1 MKSLAILPTT
11 YDINISYRSKHTM
24 ATVEHCLCCWEALA
38 AALERR
44 DALDLDQVQKSYAAY
59 LADLSSS
66 SANNNNKPPKKIPAL
81 RRLAGAGGSPASSSA
96 SSSSL
101 GSTGSSSTSLSSNT
115 AASSVSSSAST
126 ARAATNKNGV
136 ELVTDPE
143 ARYPLFVTWDKRHT
157 SRTARTEDDD
167 DDSDGDADDW
177 QLRGCIGTFHDGDP
191 LAETLAEYSLT
202 SALRDTRFPR
212 VALRELPAL
221 RCTVTLLTNFEDCG
235 GDVDAWEVG
244 VHGIRIKF
252 TLDGRRYGATYLPSV
267 AEEQGWTKEET
278 MISLMRKAGW
288 EGRRDGWRAA
298 AAKGG
303 MKVERYRGDKEEV
316 AYKEYKAW
324 RDWISQHWEKE
335 GDEEEA

>member
-1 MKSLAILPTT
+1 
-11 YDINISYRSKHTM
+11 M
-24 ATVEHCLCCWEALA
+24 ATVEHCFYCWESLA

-44 DALDLDQVQKSYAAY
+44 DALSLEQVQKSYAAY

-66 SANNNNKPPKKIPAL
+66 AAAAAVAASSTNNKPPKKIPAL
-81 RRLAGAGGSPASSSA
+81 RRLVGGGSPASSSSA
-96 SSSSL
+96 SSSSSL

-115 AASSVSSSAST
+115 AASSISSSAST
-126 ARAATNKNGV
+126 ARAATPAATNQNGI

-143 ARYPLFVTWDKRHT
+143 AQYPLFVTWDKRHPSHA
-157 SRTARTEDDD
+157 SRISSEDDD
-167 DDSDGDADDW
+167 DDDDDDSSEVDW

-191 LAETLAEYSLT
+191 LSETLSEYSLT
-202 SALRDTRFPR
+202 SALRDSRFPR
-212 VALRELPAL
+212 VTLRELPAL
-221 RCTVTLLTNFEDCG
+221 RCTVTLLTNFEDCD
-235 GDVDAWEVG
+235 GDVDDWEIG

-252 TLDGRRYGATYLPSV
+252 TLDGRRYGSTYLPSV

-298 AAKGG
+298 ASKGG

-316 AYKEYKAW
+316 AFREYKAW
-324 RDWISQHWEKE
+324 REWVSQNWGKE
-335 GDEEEA
+335 DEEEA

>member
-1 MKSLAILPTT
+1 
-11 YDINISYRSKHTM
+11 M
-24 ATVEHCLCCWEALA
+24 ATVEHCLYCWESLA

-44 DALDLDQVQKSYAAY
+44 DSFSLDQVQKSYATY
-59 LADLSSS
+59 LAALSSAQAS
-66 SANNNNKPPKKIPAL
+66 SSTAKPSKKIPAL
-81 RRLAGAGGSPASSSA
+81 RRLLAGSGNPSSSSSSA
-96 SSSSL
+96 SSSTSL

-115 AASSVSSSAST
+115 VASSVSSSSSSSSPAAST
-126 ARAATNKNGV
+126 ARPRTQID
-136 ELVTDPE
+136 LVTDPE
-143 ARYPLFVTWDKRHT
+143 AQYPLFVTWDKRST
-157 SRTARTEDDD
+157 SRTASRLPSSEDDDD
-167 DDSDGDADDW
+167 DDSDVDW

-191 LAETLAEYSLT
+191 LSETLSEYSLT

-235 GDVDAWEVG
+235 AGPEAYDDWEIG

-278 MISLMRKAGW
+278 MVSLMRKAGW
-288 EGRRDGWRAA
+288 EGRRDSWRAA
-298 AAKGG
+298 AARGG

-316 AYKEYKAW
+316 AFREYKTW
-324 RDWISQHWEKE
+324 REWASQNWEMDDD
-335 GDEEEA
+335 DE

>member
-1 MKSLAILPTT
+1 
-11 YDINISYRSKHTM
+11 M
-24 ATVEHCLCCWEALA
+24 ATVEHCLYCWESLA

-44 DALDLDQVQKSYAAY
+44 DSLSLDQVQKSYAAY
-59 LADLSSS
+59 LAALTSAESSS
-66 SANNNNKPPKKIPAL
+66 STSKPSKKIPAL
-81 RRLAGAGGSPASSSA
+81 RRLIGSGSSPSSSA
-96 SSSSL
+96 SASSASSL
-101 GSTGSSSTSLSSNT
+101 GSTGSSSTSLSSHT
-115 AASSVSSSAST
+115 VASSVSSSSAASP
-126 ARAATNKNGV
+126 ARTPTTNQI

-143 ARYPLFVTWDKRHT
+143 AQYPLFVTWDKR
-157 SRTARTEDDD
+157 STARTASSLSDD
-167 DDSDGDADDW
+167 DDSDVDW

-191 LAETLAEYSLT
+191 LSETLSEYSLT

-212 VALRELPAL
+212 VTLRELPAL

-235 GDVDAWEVG
+235 GAVDDWEIG

-252 TLDGRRYGATYLPSV
+252 TLDGRRYGSTYLPSV

-316 AYKEYKAW
+316 AFREYKTW
-324 RDWISQHWEKE
+324 REWVSQNWEKE
-335 GDEEEA
+335 EEA

>member
-1 MKSLAILPTT
+1 
-11 YDINISYRSKHTM
+11 M
-24 ATVEHCLCCWEALA
+24 ATVEHCLYCWESLA

-44 DALDLDQVQKSYAAY
+44 DALSLDQVQKSYAAY
-59 LADLSSS
+59 LSDLSSAAAAAAS
-66 SANNNNKPPKKIPAL
+66 STSNKPPKKIPAL
-81 RRLAGAGGSPASSSA
+81 RRLVGAGSPAS

-115 AASSVSSSAST
+115 AASSVSSTAST
-126 ARAATNKNGV
+126 ARAATPAVTTQNGI

-143 ARYPLFVTWDKRHT
+143 AQYPLFVTWDKRHP
-157 SRTARTEDDD
+157 SRISSDNDDD
-167 DDSDGDADDW
+167 DDDNSSEVDW

-191 LAETLAEYSLT
+191 LSETLSEYSLT
-202 SALRDTRFPR
+202 SALRDSRFPR
-212 VALRELPAL
+212 VTLRELPAL

-235 GDVDAWEVG
+235 GDVDDWEIG

-252 TLDGRRYGATYLPSV
+252 TLDGRRYGSTYLPSV

-298 AAKGG
+298 ASRGG

-316 AYKEYKAW
+316 AFREYKAW
-324 RDWISQHWEKE
+324 REWVSQIWEKE
-335 GDEEEA
+335 DEEDA